1 MRQSG
6 SLQGEVVTFPAAL
19 NPLCTGPVATTRRLT
34 VAIAD
39 SVEKSVHRTD
49 GENKADP
56 FPLSYVIS
64 AYVRLEALILDHPRT
79 RRPHR
84 GQSLYCLLRSL
95 AVCFGSVA
103 TLCSLH
109 RTTHPVGEAV
119 DTTAVRGE
127 SRSITV
133 RVL

>member
-79 RRPHR
+79 RRRISPRTISVLPAQIARCVLRECGDSVLATQNDPPR
-84 GQSLYCLLRSL
+84 G
-95 AVCFGSVA
+95 
-103 TLCSLH
+103 
-109 RTTHPVGEAV
+109 
-119 DTTAVRGE
+119 
-127 SRSITV
+127 
-133 RVL
+133 